1 MPLTAQETKLKTLLK
16 AAIVEVL
23 EERRDLVQDALADA
37 VEDIALARAI
47 KAGSRSKAVS
57 REEIFKILRKNR

>member
-57 REEIFKILRKNR
+57 RAEIFKILRKNR